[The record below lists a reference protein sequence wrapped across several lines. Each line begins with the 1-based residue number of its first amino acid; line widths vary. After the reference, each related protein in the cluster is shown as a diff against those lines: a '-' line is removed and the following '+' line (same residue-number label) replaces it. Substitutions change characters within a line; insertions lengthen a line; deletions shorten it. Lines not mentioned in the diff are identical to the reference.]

1 MIKFLKP
8 IKADHQNQ
16 NNSLDNN
23 NAKSKEKSPE
33 KDSVYKPYNLDEIYG
48 KAKITYKNLQFMNQE
63 NRIQDLKFNSKFKV
77 NKKGNKKDIIL
88 AKDKKINKKKENSRE
103 SIFTNNLNLNK
114 TESDYNYQIHPNIA
128 KYFKNCNELFKRKDS
143 SLNSMLEQLWK
154 KLGVNENYINHFNSF
169 KNLIIN
175 SEEKENFLKNE
186 IENLERLKD
195 ILINLNKEIELREI
209 KLGELKILFENLNKE
224 NDINNIKKLLN
235 ESYDVIIFYI
245 NISIRVVEYY
255 LLFKEIVNQGNSKN
269 GKFNEEIIKKKFEL
283 NKFDNN
289 YLLKMRTDTNFLN
302 NLKTNELKLNKDVLN
317 LFKADPFLYCLN
329 NIIQIPL
336 DIKEKIKYCQYY
348 LIQEGIFDSLNRA
361 SKEPKTNSA
370 RKNSQTHIKID
381 ASFLKKNFNHH
392 KIFEESKNPEENINR
407 IINTNTNVNIPT
419 NINDNLNISY
429 YSGKIT
435 EFIPIY
441 SEYYEKIPE
450 EQKTIFHI
458 KKDPLKY
465 FEHNFYPKIILC
477 KDKVTNLIKG
487 ICIYSILFKSY
498 DRKPNEIILEHISS
512 YNKEEMENILTKMLE
527 FIKENH
533 ILKDLC
539 KNNNKLNTE
548 IYLDLYY
555 NLVNEKFEM
564 DKDIKDFISKTLK
577 FKWVKLENISKVIR
591 FQKMKHII
599 PNENNSNDN
608 NENNDKDSYCLCSNF
623 RIKDNF
629 AINFVKKLMEDNSE
643 NIDINNI
650 IKKINPYNILYIIYI
665 MKKIQNI
672 KNSFDY
678 LLSKIN
684 TYFTKI
690 KLLTDMSMASNENNN
705 EMNIY
710 SLPDDLKL
718 INECFSERYYDQL
731 IIGNKIDIFPLFDG
745 CISIKHENFCYNRIE
760 CQNIKIVK
768 ENTTEQSFY
777 LLKAV
782 NNENI
787 SILISSNLNDNF
799 KKKYLN
805 DNDENNPNINI
816 SLNFEKI
823 YNNLIENQAE
833 EENMNNYLYIPAF
846 SIEQKYKLKNNR
858 NENPGEENV
867 IDDLCEEYKI
877 EFLPE
882 ELIAKKNNKKSNT
895 FEFNIIEKEIKN
907 RSEYIIND
915 DFMIFI
921 LDLDMMENIGIFP
934 VMSFKVHKE
943 NFIPDSICE

>member
-63 NRIQDLKFNSKFKV
+63 NRIQELKFNTKFKV

-143 SLNSMLEQLWK
+143 SLNSILEQLWK
-154 KLGVNENYINHFNSF
+154 KLGVNENYINHFNTF

-195 ILINLNKEIELREI
+195 ILINLNKEIEMREI

-255 LLFKEIVNQGNSKN
+255 LLFKEIVNQGNSKH
-269 GKFNEEIIKKKFEL
+269 GKFNIETIKKNFEL
-283 NKFDNN
+283 NKFDSN

-302 NLKTNELKLNKDVLN
+302 NLKTNEFKLNKDVLN

-329 NIIQIPL
+329 NIIQIPF

-348 LIQEGIFDSLNRA
+348 LIQEGIFESLNR
-361 SKEPKTNSA
+361 SLKEPKTNSA

-458 KKDPLKY
+458 NKDPLKY

-477 KDKVTNLIKG
+477 KDKVTNIIKG
-487 ICIYSILFKSY
+487 MCIYSVLFKSY
-498 DRKPNEIILEHISS
+498 DRKPNEIIIEHISS

-539 KNNNKLNTE
+539 KNYNKLNTE

-555 NLVNEKFEM
+555 NLVNDKFEI

-599 PNENNSNDN
+599 PNENNFNDN
-608 NENNDKDSYCLCSNF
+608 NENNDKDTYSLCSNF

-629 AINFVKKLMEDNSE
+629 AINFVKKLIEDNSE
-643 NIDINNI
+643 NLDINNI
-650 IKKINPYNILYIIYI
+650 IKKINPYNILYIISI

-672 KNSFDY
+672 KIRFDY
-678 LLSKIN
+678 LLSKMN
-684 TYFTKI
+684 TYFTNI
-690 KLLTDMSMASNENNN
+690 KLLTDMPLASNENNN

-710 SLPDDLKL
+710 ALPDDLKL
-718 INECFSERYYDQL
+718 INECFTERYYDQL

-745 CISIKHENFCYNRIE
+745 CISIKHENFFYNRIE

-768 ENTTEQSFY
+768 ENTTEQRFY
-777 LLKAV
+777 LLKTV

-787 SILISSNLNDNF
+787 SILISSNLNDHF
-799 KKKYLN
+799 KKRYLN
-805 DNDENNPNINI
+805 DIDENNPNINI

-823 YNNLIENQAE
+823 YNNLIENQPE
-833 EENMNNYLYIPAF
+833 EESMNNYLYIPAF

-858 NENPGEENV
+858 NENHGDENV
-867 IDDLCEEYKI
+867 IDDLCEDYKI

-882 ELIAKKNNKKSNT
+882 ELITKKNNKKSNN
-895 FEFNIIEKEIKN
+895 FDFNIIEKEIKN
-907 RSEYIIND
+907 RREYIIND
-915 DFMIFI
+915 DFIIFI
-921 LDLDMMENIGIFP
+921 LDLDMMENIGIIP
-934 VMSFKVHKE
+934 VMSFEVHKE